1 VAPRLRDG
9 GGSDAEA
16 HERFRHGEWSGRGK
30 RDRCPGSYRAI
41 GDGSRRRHFA
51 PVAGTFCEI
60 QNISK
65 KVSSGKRCDH
75 VNSLFRFILL
85 ILILPTGQLIFSLS
99 IPTSLYL
106 YLSILKFWET
116 HTGMCLCLEIK
127 PLPHVNFLLTETLCL
142 FKLISQNQSVI

>member
-51 PVAGTFCEI
+51 PVVGKHVTFSETVMI
-60 QNISK
+60 QCIRPDADGRKQRARDSSRA
-65 KVSSGKRCDH
+65 VSIR
-75 VNSLFRFILL
+75 
-85 ILILPTGQLIFSLS
+85 
-99 IPTSLYL
+99 
-106 YLSILKFWET
+106 
-116 HTGMCLCLEIK
+116 
-127 PLPHVNFLLTETLCL
+127 
-142 FKLISQNQSVI
+142 